1 MQFKY
6 IIALCSLLLS
16 TTVLA
21 APVPE
26 PQVDADV
33 SLARRAVT
41 PHFTFT
47 NDLADIVIPPPAPAG
62 SAKKAI
68 AAQEKKITKAKAN
81 QAAKVK
87 LQNAATARVSAV
99 LNAASGTLGL
109 SGNLAVTVT
118 NDFHTSKDPESHAT
132 FEFTATACGGTCVG
146 HAYKTASTRTPGK
159 GQPGKIFSASH
170 ATIFGGTDI

>member
-6 IIALCSLLLS
+6 IIAFCSLLLS

-33 SLARRAVT
+33 SLARRSVT

-47 NDLADIVIPPPAPAG
+47 NDLANIVIPPPAPAG
-62 SAKKAI
+62 SPKKVV
-68 AAQEKKITKAKAN
+68 AAQEKKIKKAKAN
-81 QAAKVK
+81 QAARVK
-87 LQNAATARVSAV
+87 LQDAASARVSVV
-99 LNAASGTLGL
+99 LKAASAPLDL
-109 SGNLAVTVT
+109 SGSLAVTVT

-132 FEFTATACGGTCVG
+132 FQFTAAACGGTCVG
-146 HAYKTASTRTPGK
+146 HAYKTASKHSPGK

-170 ATIFGGTDI
+170 AVIFGGTDI